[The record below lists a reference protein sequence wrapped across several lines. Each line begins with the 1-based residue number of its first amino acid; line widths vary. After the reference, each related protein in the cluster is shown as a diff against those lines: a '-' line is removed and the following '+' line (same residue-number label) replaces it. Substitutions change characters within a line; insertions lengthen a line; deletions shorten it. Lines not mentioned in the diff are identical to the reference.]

1 MILKSIQRWLAN
13 SNRDY
18 HEGLRY
24 FNLFAS
30 VSKKARYGQYLN
42 NVPSNERIRN
52 DAQNSSRFSLLV
64 DEIVRIEGD
73 IRRSPDSFKQAI
85 AISEKAAKAE
95 SSRNKVPVAP
105 VKTVTGNSP
114 AGTGAQSS
122 TGEPPANPGTIIS
135 GSDDNPDPA
144 AEGPGITAVTGEPSA
159 TPSSTAP
166 GEKGTL
172 DSLPAEFDAAKA
184 RLKEIIPIM
193 AKLHADMANETLADD
208 KRLLIVKDLVSLD
221 VERRTIW
228 ARIDDFLANG
238 GTQIEKSTDE
248 KLIEEQSLA
257 LGAQMQ
263 KRIDQLRE
271 NISRNE
277 KSLLAAQEKKN
288 KMLIA
293 NAEKRIVKYKEELE
307 TLESALKK

>member
-1 MILKSIQRWLAN
+1 MILKNIQRWLSN

-30 VSKKARYGQYLN
+30 VSKKTRYGQFLN
-42 NVPSNERIRN
+42 NVGANERIRN

-73 IRRSPDSFKQAI
+73 IRRSPDSFKQAV
-85 AISEKAAKAE
+85 ALSEKAE
-95 SSRNKVPVAP
+95 STKNKVPAAP
-105 VKTVTGNSP
+105 GKTVTGNPP

-159 TPSSTAP
+159 KPSNTAP
-166 GEKGTL
+166 GEKSTL
-172 DSLPAEFDAAKA
+172 DTLPAEFDAAKA

-238 GTQIEKSTDE
+238 GTQIEKSPDE
-248 KLIEEQSLA
+248 KLVEEQSIA

-277 KSLLAAQEKKN
+277 KSLLAAQEKNSKI
-288 KMLIA
+288 LIA
-293 NAEKRIVKYKEELE
+293 NAEKRIEKYKAELA
-307 TLESALKK
+307 TLEEAVKK